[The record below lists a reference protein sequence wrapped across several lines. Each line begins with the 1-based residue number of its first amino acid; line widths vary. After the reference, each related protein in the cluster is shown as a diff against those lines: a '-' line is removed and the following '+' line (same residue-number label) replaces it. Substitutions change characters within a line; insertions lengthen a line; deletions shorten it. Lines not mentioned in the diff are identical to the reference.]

1 MNQPLRG
8 RVSRYKYEAQEIFG
22 KFLEYRK
29 IGKMRDQGEKR
40 ESILSLLERIREESE
55 LLLNA
60 GEAYTLYMC
69 VHSTQKVAGDI
80 AEVGVYKG
88 GSARI
93 ICEVKGV
100 RPLHLFDTFEGI
112 PAVDSEKDGD
122 TFQRGQYAA
131 SLEEV
136 QQFLRGYDSIH
147 FYKGIFPATA
157 KAVKEQKFSF
167 VNLDVDVYRS
177 TMAGLR
183 FFYPRMNPG
192 GIILSHDYCE
202 STPGVKKAFDEFF
215 STKPEPIIEMP
226 GYQCLVVKLAQN
238 ARVRKA

>member
-1 MNQPLRG
+1 MQGPIRG

-22 KFLEYRK
+22 RFLEYRK
-29 IGKMRDQGEKR
+29 IAKLRDQGEKR

-69 VHSTQKVAGDI
+69 VNSTSKIPGDI
-80 AEVGVYKG
+80 AEVGVYRG

-93 ICEVKGV
+93 ICEVKGD

-112 PAVDSEKDGD
+112 PVIDSEKDGN
-122 TFQRGQYAA
+122 TFQQGQYAA

-136 QQFLRGYDSIH
+136 QQFLRGYENVH
-147 FYKGIFPATA
+147 FYKGIFPATG
-157 KAVKEQKFSF
+157 KAVKEQRFSL

-177 TMAGLR
+177 TRAGLR
-183 FFYPRMNPG
+183 FFYPRMTPG

-202 STPGVKKAFDEFF
+202 STPGVKRAFDEFF
-215 STKPEPIIEMP
+215 SNKPEPIIEMP
-226 GYQCLVVKLAQN
+226 GYQCLVVKLGGHYRSQ
-238 ARVRKA
+238 KS